1 MTVDP
6 FEQAI
11 YSIDQPIKSAH
22 PETHSTGTDKSMA
35 PHRHPCCAFCK
46 GFGTLETISMPD
58 GNNRLQCK
66 RCNHI
71 AKKAVYLK
79 NSGPS
84 VSATFVGKGWDISDG
99 RLPNV
104 KALIKLREQNEPAF
118 DYLSFNSL
126 SGLQNAKACPRSALK
141 FFIAVTNNMRNA
153 VAPLVPA
160 AKGEASEELRK
171 NLTCVI
177 SLKAWARR
185 AGGIEPT
192 KAFLADV
199 VGVDNRQFFGNRRW
213 SRICNL
219 IDDVFYQWHLD
230 VEDAFSDK
238 N

>member
-1 MTVDP
+1 MMIDP

-11 YSIDQPIKSAH
+11 YSIDQPIKSTH
-22 PETHSTGTDKSMA
+22 PETRNTKEDKSMA
-35 PHRHPCCAFCK
+35 PHRHPCCSFCK
-46 GFGTLETISMPD
+46 SFGTLVTIELPD
-58 GNNRLQCK
+58 DKKVLQCK

-71 AKKAVYLK
+71 AKKAVHMK
-79 NSGPS
+79 NSGAN
-84 VSATFVGKGWDISDG
+84 VSATFVRKGWDLSEG

-104 KALIKLREQNEPAF
+104 RALRILRENNEPAF

-126 SGLQNAKACPRSALK
+126 SGLQNAEACPRSALR
-141 FFIAVTNNMRNA
+141 FFTAVTNNVYEA
-153 VAPLVPA
+153 VNSFVFTAN
-160 AKGEASEELRK
+160 GEADEEVRK
-171 NLTCVI
+171 NLLCVI

-192 KAFLADV
+192 KAFLAGV
-199 VGVDNRQFFGNRRW
+199 VGVDVRQFFGNRRW

-230 VEDAFSDK
+230 VEDAYSDR